1 MKIFVATIINDP
13 GSMEENKIHAQKVS
27 QESKDH
33 AMLLALNE
41 AHEFVLK
48 ETGENWDLM
57 LENLDS
63 YGMQVIV
70 KEFEVG
76 MNNITIKIEKS
87 CGNSYVQ
94 ISGDESVA
102 PEFYLMQHGE
112 TILDVLQRKR
122 RFVYRAIEK
131 ANMEYNKLAELV
143 EIHLSSLQK

>member
-1 MKIFVATIINDP
+1 
-13 GSMEENKIHAQKVS
+13 
-27 QESKDH
+27 
-33 AMLLALNE
+33 MLLALNE

-131 ANMEYNKLAELV
+131 ANMEYNKLTELV

>member
-1 MKIFVATIINDP
+1 
-13 GSMEENKIHAQKVS
+13 
-27 QESKDH
+27 
-33 AMLLALNE
+33 
-41 AHEFVLK
+41 
-48 ETGENWDLM
+48 
-57 LENLDS
+57 
-63 YGMQVIV
+63 
-70 KEFEVG
+70 

-131 ANMEYNKLAELV
+131 ANMEYNKLTELV